1 MTRLLAGIGFALL
14 AACSPQNTAQAT
26 IGADA
31 VAVTETAAPTVHPES
46 GLPIIPLT
54 VISGTEKIGFRVE
67 VAQTPQQQ
75 SRGLMF
81 RTQLDDFAGMIFPYR
96 VPQML
101 GFWMKNTPLPLDI
114 IFIDE
119 DRRIINIAAQTT
131 PYSLDSVYSERPAM
145 AVLEIAGGR
154 AAQLGIK
161 PGDKVEW

>member
-1 MTRLLAGIGFALL
+1 MRMMGLLLALL
-14 AACSPQNTAQAT
+14 CAACSPQTSANASQA
-26 IGADA
+26 IALK
-31 VAVTETAAPTVHPES
+31 ETAAPTVHPVS
-46 GLPIIPLT
+46 GLKIIPLT
-54 VISGTEKIGFRVE
+54 VYAGKEKIGFAVE
-67 VAQTPQQQ
+67 VAATPQEQA
-75 SRGLMF
+75 RGLMF
-81 RTQLDDFAGMIFPYR
+81 RTELDDFAGMIFPYR
-96 VPQML
+96 SPQIL

>member
-1 MTRLLAGIGFALL
+1 MRAWGLLLAALCL
-14 AACSPQNTAQAT
+14 ACSPQGQAGTAP
-26 IGADA
+26 
-31 VAVTETAAPTVHPES
+31 AAAAAAKVHPVS
-46 GLPIIPLT
+46 GLEVIPLT
-54 VISGTEKIGFRVE
+54 VISGSKRHAFSVE
-67 VAQTPQQQ
+67 VAATGPQQ

-81 RTQLDDFAGMIFPYR
+81 RTELAGNEGMIFPYK

-119 DRRIINIAAQTT
+119 DGRIINIAAETT

-145 AVLEIAGGR
+145 AVLELAGGR
-154 AAQLGIK
+154 AAELGIK

>member
-1 MTRLLAGIGFALL
+1 MKRLLALFGMALL
-14 AACSPQNTAQAT
+14 AACSPQNAAQAT
-26 IGADA
+26 IGSDTIT
-31 VAVTETAAPTVHPES
+31 VTETAAPTVHPES
-46 GLPIIPLT
+46 GLTIIPLT
-54 VISGTEKIGFRVE
+54 VTSGTKKIGFRVE
-67 VAQTPQQQ
+67 VAETPQQQ

-81 RTQLDDFAGMIFPYR
+81 RTELNDFAGMIFPYR
-96 VPQML
+96 APQML

-154 AAQLGIK
+154 AAALGIR